1 MCNLFFAEGEKNV
14 RSLQFVDL
22 PRPIGRLRRDGA
34 TCIQS
39 DKHLKKAKAFGMG
52 NNSDKSAPARPLV
65 MMPQS
70 VLDGISAIERAIAL
84 QTKWFKNWHEQVIC
98 NHDLAGFDVNAVR
111 DLPLGKWF
119 ESEESKPFRNNPGFM
134 ILGERLEEIVTQV
147 RVFLGESE
155 GDAPHPVDSYTH
167 FMNTL
172 MDLNT
177 QVQQLQNDAW
187 RGLTRMDPLTGVRNR
202 HDMMAEL
209 DVERER
215 ARRSADA
222 CSVAMVDL
230 DHFKALNDTHGHVV
244 GDQVLR
250 HISALFGEQL
260 RPYDMVYRYGG
271 EEFLLCLPNTDAK
284 TATMVLDRLRV
295 KISQT
300 PMPYAKDGEPFFLSA
315 SFGVTEIDTVEHIV
329 KSIERADMALYD
341 VKQKGR
347 NAVGIWEASLER
359 MG

>member
-1 MCNLFFAEGEKNV
+1 MGKTTE
-14 RSLQFVDL
+14 
-22 PRPIGRLRRDGA
+22 A
-34 TCIQS
+34 T
-39 DKHLKKAKAFGMG
+39 G
-52 NNSDKSAPARPLV
+52 PVRPLV
-65 MMPQS
+65 VMPQS
-70 VLDGISAIERAIAL
+70 VLDGISAIEHAISL
-84 QTKWFKNWHEQVIC
+84 QTQWFKVWHERVIC
-98 NHDLAGFDVNAVR
+98 NHDLSGFDVKAVE
-111 DLPLGKWF
+111 DLPLGAWF
-119 ESEESKPFRNNPGFM
+119 KSDESISFRNNPGFLA
-134 ILGERLEEIVTQV
+134 LGEALQEIVTQV
-147 RVFLGESE
+147 RVFLSDTVE
-155 GDAPHPVDSYTH
+155 DAPHSVDDYTQ

-215 ARRSADA
+215 ARRSASP

-250 HISALFGEQL
+250 RVSALFAEQL

-271 EEFLLCLPNTDAK
+271 EEFLLCLPNTDLA
-284 TATMVLDRLRV
+284 TAEGVLNRLRT
-295 KISQT
+295 KISET
-300 PMPYAKDGEPFFLSA
+300 LLPFAADGSDITVTA

-329 KSIERADMALYD
+329 KSIERADMALYE
-341 VKQKGR
+341 VKHAGR
-347 NAVGIWEASLER
+347 NAVGTWRPEQVVVD
-359 MG
+359 